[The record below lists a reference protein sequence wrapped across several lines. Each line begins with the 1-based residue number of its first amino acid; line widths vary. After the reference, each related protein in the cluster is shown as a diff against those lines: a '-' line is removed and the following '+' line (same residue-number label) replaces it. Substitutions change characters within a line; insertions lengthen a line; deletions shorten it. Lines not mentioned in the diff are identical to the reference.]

1 MIDMKEKILKIS
13 AGLFLLL
20 IACTF
25 LFLTMADVPVTQST
39 ITKTISNER
48 FFQ

>member
-1 MIDMKEKILKIS
+1 MKEKILKIS

-20 IACTF
+20 IAGAF
-25 LFLTMADVPVTQST
+25 LFLAMTNVPVTQST
-39 ITKTISNER
+39 VTKTISNER